1 MAKSKKLSAG
11 SLKDD
16 DGKPIKAGES
26 VFSDSIWQK
35 LKVKEGAEAT
45 LKAKLKVKSDK
56 AKKAPLKA
64 SEVLPVS
71 RDVLEIGGIIT
82 FIDRTATD
90 VTIAPDGASL
100 IYEADWKNLL
110 GDQKEA
116 DYIKALGLVVSG

>member
-1 MAKSKKLSAG
+1 MAEKSKKLSAG
-11 SLKDD
+11 RLKDD

-35 LKVKEGAEAT
+35 LKVK
-45 LKAKLKVKSDK
+45 SDK
-56 AKKAPLKA
+56 VKKAPLKA